1 VSADVEVTSA
11 TLSLEDAPS
20 DTVSA
25 AVHRPSADSGPSAAT
40 GPSVLLTPGAGG
52 SYAGGPL
59 TGLADVLASLGCTVV
74 RANLPHHEL
83 GRRAPR
89 AEASVAGFR
98 AVLAAARAHLDVD
111 GPWIAGGK
119 SYGGRVATLAAVD
132 GGIEVIGLLLFGY
145 PLHPPGKPDQLR
157 VGHWHRVPVPALF
170 LQGSRDTFGS
180 ASEVEQHLT
189 KLPRRATLLPV
200 PGGDHS
206 LDVAGVHAPDGV
218 RRPAAEVLAR
228 LAEPIGAWVR
238 SLAAD

>member
-1 VSADVEVTSA
+1 VSVRVEVTE
-11 TLSLEDAPS
+11 LRLPLEDAAV
-20 DTVSA
+20 DAVSA
-25 AVHRPSADSGPSAAT
+25 AVHEPSSVT
-40 GPSVLLTPGAGG
+40 GPAVLLTPGAGG
-52 SYAGGPL
+52 SFAGTPL

-89 AEASVAGFR
+89 AESAVPGFR
-98 AVLAAARAHLDVD
+98 AVLAAARAHVGGDRAWVV
-111 GPWIAGGK
+111 GGK

-132 GGIEVIGLLLFGY
+132 GGIDVVGIVLHGY
-145 PLHPPGKPDQLR
+145 PLHPPGKADQLR
-157 VGHWHRVPVPALF
+157 VGHWHRVPVPVLF

-180 ASEVEQHLT
+180 ADEVEPHLT
-189 KLPRRATLLPV
+189 KLPRRATLVPV

-218 RRPAAEVLAR
+218 RRPAAEVLER

-238 SLAAD
+238 SLTVD

>member
-1 VSADVEVTSA
+1 VSAQAEVTDVRLPLA
-11 TLSLEDAPS
+11 DAAVEA
-20 DTVSA
+20 VSA
-25 AVHRPSADSGPSAAT
+25 AVHTPSSVSA
-40 GPSVLLTPGAGG
+40 PSVLLTPGAGG
-52 SYAGGPL
+52 SFEGGPL
-59 TGLADVLASLGCTVV
+59 TGLAEVLASLGCTVV

-83 GRRAPR
+83 ERRAPR
-89 AEASVAGFR
+89 AEASVPGFR
-98 AVLAAARAHLDVD
+98 AVLAAARDHVGAG
-111 GPWIAGGK
+111 GPWVAGGK

-132 GGIEVIGLLLFGY
+132 GDIDVVGLVLHGY

-157 VGHWHRVPVPALF
+157 VDHWHRVPVPVLF

-180 ASEVEQHLT
+180 AEELEPHLT
-189 KLPRRATLLPV
+189 KLPRRATLLAV

-238 SLAAD
+238 SLTVD

>member
-1 VSADVEVTSA
+1 MSARVEVTEVR
-11 TLSLEDAPS
+11 LHLGDGP
-20 DTVSA
+20 DA
-25 AVHRPSADSGPSAAT
+25 AVSGAVHEPSSVS

-52 SYAGGPL
+52 SYGGAPL
-59 TGLADVLASLGCTVV
+59 TALADVLANLGCTVV
-74 RANLPHHEL
+74 RVNLPHHEL

-98 AVLAAARAHLDVD
+98 SVMAAARAHVGRD
-111 GPWIAGGK
+111 GPWVAGGK

-132 GGIEVIGLLLFGY
+132 GGLDVAGLVLHGY

-157 VGHWHRVPVPALF
+157 VDHWHRVPVPALF

-180 ASEVEQHLT
+180 ADEVRPHLT
-189 KLPRRATLLPV
+189 KLPRRATLVAV

-218 RRPAAEVLAR
+218 RRPAADVLAR
-228 LAEPIGAWVR
+228 LADPIGAWVR
-238 SLAAD
+238 GLTAD

>member
-1 VSADVEVTSA
+1 VSAGAEVTDVHLPLA
-11 TLSLEDAPS
+11 DAAV
-20 DTVSA
+20 DAVSA
-25 AVHRPSADSGPSAAT
+25 AVHAPSSVS

-52 SYAGGPL
+52 SFTGGPL
-59 TGLADVLASLGCTVV
+59 TGLADVFASLGCTVV

-98 AVLAAARAHLDVD
+98 AVLAAARDHVGPG
-111 GPWIAGGK
+111 GPWVAGGK

-132 GGIEVIGLLLFGY
+132 GGIDVVGLIAHGY

-157 VGHWHRVPVPALF
+157 VDHWHRVPVPVLF

-180 ASEVEQHLT
+180 ADELEPHLT
-189 KLPRRATLLPV
+189 KLPRRATLLAV

-228 LAEPIGAWVR
+228 LAEPVGAWLR
-238 SLAAD
+238 SLASD

>member
-1 VSADVEVTSA
+1 VNVEVSE
-11 TLSLEDAPS
+11 LRLPLEDVAA
-20 DTVSA
+20 DAVSA
-25 AVHRPSADSGPSAAT
+25 AVHLPSSVD

-52 SYAGGPL
+52 SFAGGPL

-89 AEASVAGFR
+89 AEASVPGFR
-98 AVLAAARAHLDVD
+98 AVLASARDHLGGG
-111 GPWIAGGK
+111 GPWVAGGK

-132 GGIEVIGLLLFGY
+132 DGLDVVGLITHGY

-157 VGHWHRVPVPALF
+157 VDHWHRVPVPVLF

-180 ASEVEQHLT
+180 ADELEPHLT
-189 KLPRRATLLPV
+189 KLPRRATLIAV

-228 LAEPIGAWVR
+228 LAEPVGAWVR
-238 SLAAD
+238 SLASD